1 MVKYRIL
8 RDIKNL
14 FEYEEN
20 IYYKLVRVSNFWSKN
35 FIEYESKG
43 DRKTPS
49 VEECLNKTN

>member
-20 IYYKLVRVSNFWSKN
+20 IYYKPVRVSNFWSES

-43 DRKTPS
+43 DGKTPS